1 MAKKNALAYERFC
14 LPPLEFQKEAFK
26 FNWFVSF
33 SGKRKTVNK
42 TEERD
47 SRLVG

>member
-1 MAKKNALAYERFC
+1 MHKPIKGFVY
-14 LPPLEFQKEAFK
+14 PPLELQKEAFK

-42 TEERD
+42 IEARD
-47 SRLVG
+47 SRLDG